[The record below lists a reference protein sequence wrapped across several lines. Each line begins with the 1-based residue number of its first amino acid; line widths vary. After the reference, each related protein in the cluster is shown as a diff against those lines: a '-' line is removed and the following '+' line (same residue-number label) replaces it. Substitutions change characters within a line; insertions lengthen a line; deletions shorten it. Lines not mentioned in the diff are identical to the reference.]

1 MEVTNRIA
9 YDVEKS
15 AERIDDILSAGN
27 GNYEDKGYVPSR
39 SNLTYAGN
47 TAAVRSDDEI
57 ISYSCLA

>member
-1 MEVTNRIA
+1 MEVTTRIA

-39 SNLTYAGN
+39 SNLTYTNGYYVYV
-47 TAAVRSDDEI
+47 TALFIDI
-57 ISYSCLA
+57 